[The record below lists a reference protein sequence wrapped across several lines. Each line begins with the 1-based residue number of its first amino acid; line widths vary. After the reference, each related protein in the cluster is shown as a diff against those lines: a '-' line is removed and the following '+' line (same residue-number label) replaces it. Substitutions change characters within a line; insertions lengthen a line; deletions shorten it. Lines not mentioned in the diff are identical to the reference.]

1 MIDRAS
7 GVCPPSSRCRVPAVP
22 APVEQGVAGFAGS
35 GGKTRDRQSLLA
47 GLLLSI
53 ALVGCSKAPET
64 APSAPSLTVSVGT
77 LEQVDLVRDIDAAGS
92 VRAWEEMSLGVE
104 LSGLRV
110 AEVLV
115 EVGDAVGKGDVLVQ
129 LDRRTLQAELRQH
142 EAMVAQ
148 ALANEVLARA
158 NGERARAMR
167 ERKLMAA
174 GDIEQMIASERVAEA
189 AVLNA
194 RAAMASAKLRLEFA
208 SLRAPDDGLIA
219 TRSVQPG
226 QVVAA
231 GAELMR
237 LIRQGRLEWR
247 AELSEAEF
255 LQLKLGARVD
265 VVSPS
270 GKVEGRIRAL
280 SPGLDPISR
289 TGVAYVDLPEPG
301 ALIAGMF
308 AQGRIH
314 LDATPATML
323 PSEAIVERDGYRYA
337 FVLDGN
343 DIARQRRV
351 EVGQVS
357 GERIELRNGITAV
370 DRVVVRGAAFLSDGD
385 RVRVVAQASGTTES

>member
-1 MIDRAS
+1 MNQYGNAVLTRSWRRGRGLAPGS
-7 GVCPPSSRCRVPAVP
+7 ELRHRPNPGRHSRRRDLHMLV
-22 APVEQGVAGFAGS
+22 
-35 GGKTRDRQSLLA
+35 GGLLA
-47 GLLLSI
+47 ILLASCGKPPQP
-53 ALVGCSKAPET
+53 VST
-64 APSAPSLTVSVGT
+64 QPSLTVTVGT

-104 LSGLRV
+104 LTGVRV
-110 AEVLV
+110 AEVRV
-115 EVGDAVGKGDVLVQ
+115 EVGDAVRKGDVLVQ
-129 LDRRTLQAELRQH
+129 LDRRTMEAELRQH

-194 RAAMASAKLRLEFA
+194 RAALASAKLRLEFT
-208 SLRAPDDGLIA
+208 SLRAPDDGLISA
-219 TRSVQPG
+219 RSVQPG
-226 QVVAA
+226 QVIGA
-231 GAELMR
+231 GAELLR

-247 AELSEAEF
+247 AELPESDF
-255 LQLKLGARVD
+255 LQLAVGARVA
-265 VVSPS
+265 VASPA
-270 GKVEGRIRAL
+270 GDVEGRVRAL
-280 SPGLDPISR
+280 SPSLDAVSR
-289 TGVAYVDLPEPG
+289 TGIAYVDLPQPG

-308 AQGRIH
+308 AAGRIH
-314 LDATPATML
+314 LAATAATML
-323 PSEAIVERDGYRYA
+323 PSAAIIERDGYRYA
-337 FVLDGN
+337 FVLDAG

-357 GERIELRNGITAV
+357 GARIEVLAGITAD

-385 RVRVVAQASGTTES
+385 RVRVVADDASATES

>member
-208 SLRAPDDGLIA
+208 SLRAPDDGLIS

-265 VVSPS
+265 VASPS

>member
-7 GVCPPSSRCRVPAVP
+7 GVRPPSGRCRVAAVP
-22 APVEQGVAGFAGS
+22 VPVAQGFAGS
-35 GGKTRDRQSLLA
+35 AGRPGNRQNLVA

-53 ALVGCSKAPET
+53 ALVGCSKAPEP
-64 APSAPSLTVSVGT
+64 AASAPSLTVTVGT
-77 LEQVDLVRDIDAAGS
+77 LEQVDLVRDIDASGS

-104 LSGLRV
+104 LSGIRV

-115 EVGDAVGKGDVLVQ
+115 EVGDAVSKGDVLVQ

-208 SLRAPDDGLIA
+208 SLRAPDDGLISA
-219 TRSVQPG
+219 RSVQPG

-231 GAELMR
+231 GAELLR
-237 LIRQGRLEWR
+237 LIRQARLEWR
-247 AELSEAEF
+247 AELPEADF
-255 LQLKLGARVD
+255 LQLDLGARVD
-265 VVSPS
+265 VVAPN

-280 SPGLDPISR
+280 SPGLDAISR
-289 TGVAYVDLPEPG
+289 TGIAYVDLPAPG
-301 ALIAGMF
+301 VLIAGMF

-323 PSEAIVERDGYRYA
+323 PSAAIVERDGYRYA
-337 FVLDGN
+337 FVLDGD

-357 GERIELRNGITAV
+357 GERIEVRSGISMD

-385 RVRVVAQASGTTES
+385 RVRVVVEASGKTES

>member
-1 MIDRAS
+1 M
-7 GVCPPSSRCRVPAVP
+7 
-22 APVEQGVAGFAGS
+22 
-35 GGKTRDRQSLLA
+35 
-47 GLLLSI
+47 
-53 ALVGCSKAPET
+53 
-64 APSAPSLTVSVGT
+64 
-77 LEQVDLVRDIDAAGS
+77 RDIDASGS

-104 LSGLRV
+104 LSGIRV
-110 AEVLV
+110 ADVLV

-194 RAAMASAKLRLEFA
+194 RAAMSSAKLRLEFA
-208 SLRAPDDGLIA
+208 SLRAPDDGLISA
-219 TRSVQPG
+219 RSVQPG

-231 GAELMR
+231 GAELLR
-237 LIRQGRLEWR
+237 LIRQARLEWR
-247 AELSEAEF
+247 AELPEADF
-255 LQLKLGARVD
+255 LQLELGARVD
-265 VVSPS
+265 VVAPN

-280 SPGLDPISR
+280 SPGLDAISR
-289 TGVAYVDLPEPG
+289 TGVAYVDLPAPG

-323 PSEAIVERDGYRYA
+323 PSAAIVERDGYRYA

-357 GERIELRNGITAV
+357 GERIEVRDGV
-370 DRVVVRGAAFLSDGD
+370 SVDDRVVVRGAAVLSDGD
-385 RVRVVAQASGTTES
+385 RVRVVVEASGKTES